1 MTTSPIKLSHILTGH
16 PSANDLLHA
25 DEAHIVAA
33 LRDDRLAWV
42 HLDGTHPEAQSWIRQ
57 ELDYLEPQAVEALL
71 DRDTRP
77 RTTVIG
83 EGMLIILRGINFN
96 EGEDRED
103 MVSLRIYADSKRIVT
118 IARKRVRAIERMDDA
133 IRSGQVP
140 ENAGLFVVRLTE
152 DIVGRIGAFQSELDE
167 HAEALEDKVYGQ
179 GGDHLRRD
187 VLDLRLQVI
196 AVRRYLGPQREAL
209 LKASQAQCALVT
221 EEVRRELEEE
231 AVKMTRISE
240 DMDELRDQ
248 AQVLREELSTQLS
261 DRVNRNTFVL
271 SVVSVIF
278 LPLGF
283 LTGLFGVNIGGMPG
297 LNSDN
302 AFMWLCFW
310 CVGLVMVQLLFM
322 WRLLTMGRQ

>member
-1 MTTSPIKLSHILTGH
+1 MPASPIKLSHILTG
-16 PSANDLLHA
+16 PAAATDLQGA
-25 DEAHIVAA
+25 DEAQIVEA
-33 LRDDRLAWV
+33 LRDERLAWV
-42 HLDGTHPEAQSWIRQ
+42 HLDGTHPEAQDWIRQ

-83 EGMLIILRGINFN
+83 EGILLILRGINFN
-96 EGEDRED
+96 DGEDPED
-103 MVSLRIYADSKRIVT
+103 MVSVRIYADARRIVT

-133 IRSGQVP
+133 IRAGRVP
-140 ENAGLFVVRLTE
+140 GDAGLFVVRLTE
-152 DIVGRIGAFQSELDE
+152 DIVERIGTFQSELDE

-196 AVRRYLGPQREAL
+196 AIRRYLGPQRDAL
-209 LKASQAQCALVT
+209 LKAAQSNCPLVT
-221 EEVRRELEEE
+221 SEVRRELEEE

-297 LNSDN
+297 LNDDN
-302 AFMWLCFW
+302 AFMWLCLW
-310 CVGLVMVQLLFM
+310 CIGLVLVQLVFM
-322 WRLLTMGRQ
+322 WRLFTLGRQ